1 MKVTGLLEAL
11 AAIDKLQTTIEQR
24 DQSVVALVVENSKLR
39 RQVGQ
44 LIGELGEVRAQM
56 AWRADR

>member
-1 MKVTGLLEAL
+1 
-11 AAIDKLQTTIEQR
+11 
-24 DQSVVALVVENSKLR
+24 VALVVENSKLR

>member
-1 MKVTGLLEAL
+1 MTGLLEAL

-24 DQSVVALVVENSKLR
+24 DQSAVALVVENSKLR